1 MSTAETTTISQ
12 RMKDECWDLHQSAET
27 ATLPKLLLSGQ
38 ISREQYVAMLEQL
51 YCVHKALDD
60 AITAHRPSLPA
71 MADLIDDV
79 QLMAPR
85 IAQDLAHFGGTAEGV
100 TAGPAASATID
111 LIAARAAANPLS
123 LIGLHYVREGA
134 NNGNI
139 FIARKLQEAWKL
151 DAIDGLSHLAPYGDQ
166 QRAMWGQFKTT
177 LDGLDISAEDR
188 DEIVTAG
195 REMFQAIIDVNAE
208 VASIAD

>member
-38 ISREQYVAMLEQL
+38 ITREQYVAMLEQL
-51 YCVHKALDD
+51 YCVHTALDD
-60 AITAHRPSLPA
+60 AIRTHRPSLPA
-71 MADLIDDV
+71 MAELIDDM
-79 QLMAPR
+79 QFMGPR
-85 IAQDLAHFGGTAEGV
+85 IADDLAHFGGSAAAV
-100 TAGPAASATID
+100 TPGTAASATID
-111 LIAARAAANPLS
+111 LINTRAASNPLS

-139 FIARKLQEAWKL
+139 FIARKLQETWKL
-151 DAIDGLSHLAPYGDQ
+151 ESVDGLSHLAPYGDR

-177 LDGLDISAEDR
+177 LDGLDLAPADR
-188 DEIVTAG
+188 DEIVAAG

-208 VASIAD
+208 VASIAH